1 MVVDSSAIIAIL
13 KQEPDAQRFAL
24 ALAYAPD
31 RWMSA
36 VSLVEAALVIEGRFG
51 GRGARELDTLIARSR
66 IQFVAF
72 DGEQAALAREAFRR
86 FGRGRHPAGLNFGD
100 CLAYALAKHLD
111 EPLLF
116 KGDDFA
122 KTDVVPAL
130 TS

>member
-1 MVVDSSAIIAIL
+1 
-13 KQEPDAQRFAL
+13 
-24 ALAYAPD
+24 
-31 RWMSA
+31 MSA
-36 VSLVEAALVIEGRFG
+36 VSLVEASLVIEGRFG
-51 GRGARELDTLIARSR
+51 GGGARELDALIARSR
-66 IQFVAF
+66 IQIGAF

-86 FGRGRHPAGLNFGD
+86 FGRGRHPAGLNFSD